1 MTNWPVDLLYSPFG
15 YVWEI
20 KPRDSAAEAEYVVTR
35 NTAAM
40 NAAQQEE
47 LLTGP
52 TPLGGTYNWNY
63 DPPRW
68 QLAPVGSFTSRMELG
83 TDISGRVTIVAGQT
97 RRGVILWWKERR
109 KTQEVYDPVRLP
121 DWVIWSDKNW
131 VDSSPSIAPV
141 PAPTPMPGPIG
152 TPTPPGHRPI
162 PPPGYSPPLPQADL
176 HGQQFCL
183 LVICDNCW
191 RDYCLSPRPLRN
203 LPCMWTGSSFL
214 RVSPLLRRGEVK
226 WIST

>member
-162 PPPGYSPPLPQADL
+162 PPPGYSPPLPQPVPTPPGYSPPICTGNNSAFWSSVITVGGIIVYRL
-176 HGQQFCL
+176 VRFAISPVCGPAAPFCAL
-183 LVICDNCW
+183 AP
-191 RDYCLSPRPLRN
+191 Y
-203 LPCMWTGSSFL
+203 
-214 RVSPLLRRGEVK
+214 
-226 WIST
+226 